1 MFWIFWVWGIG
12 WRFIVP
18 VVALV
23 LAVEDFL
30 VIADQ
35 LRIQPEEVKQRAEA
49 VLEASWVGSLGA
61 RALIVEGYSSL
72 RGLLVVFQDYG
83 LIKWKE
89 TWRT

>member
-1 MFWIFWVWGIG
+1 MFWIFWEWGIG

-49 VLEASWVGSLGA
+49 VLEASWVGSPGSIDLE
-61 RALIVEGYSSL
+61 VEGKRSL
-72 RGLLVVFQDYG
+72 RDVSQDHEW
-83 LIKWKE
+83 INWKDYL
-89 TWRT
+89 RT

>member
-1 MFWIFWVWGIG
+1 MWGIG

-49 VLEASWVGSLGA
+49 ILEASWVGSLGSM
-61 RALIVEGYSSL
+61 ALAVEGYKSQ
-72 RGLLVVFQDYG
+72 RGLLDVF
-83 LIKWKE
+83 E
-89 TWRT
+89 E